1 MIEPHGGELVDRV
14 VSDAHTESLRR
25 DVEDGPHI
33 HLDSNRYQEV
43 INIAT
48 GRFSPLTGFLARN
61 DFLKVVNDLT
71 LEDGTVWPL
80 PVILDVDAETAT
92 DLSPSE
98 KAGLLDPDGDLI
110 GVIDLAEIYKFNKDE
125 TAENVF
131 GTADRDHPGVANL
144 YHRDEFLVGG
154 PIKLFANH
162 RYNDHDLHPKESRV
176 LFDHWGWETVVGF
189 QTRNA
194 PHRAHEYIQKSALEH
209 TDGLLVQPKLGDK
222 KEGDYRDDV
231 ILGAYEQL
239 KEHYYTERSIA
250 LSVFPS
256 QMRYAGPRE
265 AVFDA
270 IVRKNQGCTH
280 FVIGHDHAGVGDYYD
295 GLDAHVI
302 FDEIADI
309 GIQPLFYG
317 YVFFC
322 WRCDNMTSEKLC
334 PHDEEEHVY
343 PRGSKIRRAIRDG
356 NAESLSEKIIRPE
369 VKEHIMSHDAPFVGE
384 EA

>member
-33 HLDSNRYQEV
+33 RLDGSRYQEI

-48 GRFSPLTGFLARN
+48 GRFSPITGFLARN
-61 DFLKVVNDLT
+61 DFLKVVHDLT

-92 DLSPSE
+92 ELSPSE
-98 KAGLLDPDGDLI
+98 NAGLLDSDGELI
-110 GVIDLAEIYKFNKDE
+110 GVIDITEIYKYNKGE
-125 TAENVF
+125 TAKNVF
-131 GTADRDHPGVANL
+131 GTTDREHPGVANL
-144 YHRDEFLVGG
+144 YDRDDFLVGG
-154 PIKLFANH
+154 PIKLFEEH
-162 RYNDHDLHPKESRV
+162 RYNDHDLLPKESRV
-176 LFDHWGWETVVGF
+176 LFDHWDWETVVGF

-222 KEGDYRDDV
+222 KEGDYQDDV

-239 KEHYYTERSIA
+239 MEHYYTDRSVA

-295 GLDAHVI
+295 GLDAHRI
-302 FDEIADI
+302 FDEISDI
-309 GIQPLFYG
+309 GIRPLFYS

-322 WRCDNMTSEKLC
+322 THCDNMTSEKLC
-334 PHDEEEHVY
+334 PHSEEKHIY
-343 PRGSKIRRAIRDG
+343 PRGSKIRRLIRKGDDEG
-356 NAESLSEKIIRPE
+356 LSKKIIRPE
-369 VKEHIMSHDAPFVGE
+369 VKEYIMTNDTPFVGE
-384 EA
+384 NA

>member
-14 VSDAHTESLRR
+14 VSETHADTLRE
-25 DVEDGPHI
+25 DVADGSRIRLGP
-33 HLDSNRYQEV
+33 SRYQEV
-43 INIAT
+43 INVAT
-48 GRFSPLTGFLARN
+48 GRFSPLSGFLARN
-61 DFLKVVNDLT
+61 DFLKVVHDMT

-80 PVILDVDAETAT
+80 PVVLDVDAAAAT
-92 DLSPSE
+92 DLSPAE
-98 KAGLLDPDGDLI
+98 KAGLESPTGDLI
-110 GVIDLAEIYKFNKDE
+110 GAIEIAEVYKYNEEE
-125 TAENVF
+125 TAASVF
-131 GTADRDHPGVANL
+131 GTTDRDHPGVANL
-144 YHRDEFLVGG
+144 YDRDEFLVGG
-154 PIKLFANH
+154 PIKLFEEH
-162 RYNDHDLHPKESRV
+162 RYNDHDLLPKESRV
-176 LFDHWGWETVVGF
+176 LFDHWDWETVVGF

-222 KEGDYRDDV
+222 KAGDYIDDV
-231 ILGAYEQL
+231 ILGAYERL
-239 KEHYYTERSIA
+239 MEHYYTERSVA

-270 IVRKNQGCTH
+270 IVRKNQGCSH

-295 GLDAHVI
+295 GLDAHRI

-322 WRCDNMTSEKLC
+322 RHCDNMTSEKLC
-334 PHDEEEHVY
+334 PHGEDEHVY

-356 NAESLSEKIIRPE
+356 DGDDLSIKIIRPE
-369 VKEHIMSHDAPFVGE
+369 VKEFIMDSDEPFV
-384 EA
+384 EADA